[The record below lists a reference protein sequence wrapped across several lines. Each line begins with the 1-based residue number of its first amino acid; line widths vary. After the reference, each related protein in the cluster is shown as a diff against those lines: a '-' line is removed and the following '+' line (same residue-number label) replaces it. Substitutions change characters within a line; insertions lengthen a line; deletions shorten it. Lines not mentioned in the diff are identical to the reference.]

1 MQTTTDLILKQ
12 FESFRQPATNIDQY
26 EQVGRQVLAERI
38 NPLVEQCKPLKFAM
52 LGFPF
57 KSTNL
62 RDKVLS
68 PYPDMGE
75 QLTLKNFFRMN
86 NEIKKVYP
94 PGMILS
100 IVSDGFV
107 FNDLWNIPDAVTA
120 EYLGISTQMGYE
132 NSAPV
137 DWYNLSDFYSRGQK
151 LNTMRDKMQEQFG
164 ISEEELQRRIMFD
177 QDVNYTYR
185 GMIMFISEE
194 FATTQFESGK
204 AKERAVKSLV
214 RKVMLRNE
222 AFDNMVR
229 HVFKDHIRLS
239 MHKSVNNGKKYSI
252 NLIDSPY
259 AKHSAWHSAVVFD
272 HDKVMTMHKKDAVNQ
287 GYELVNVNGQPFYF
301 TSKK

>member
-1 MQTTTDLILKQ
+1 MQSTTNLILEK
-12 FESFRQPATNIDQY
+12 FETFRQPATNIDQY
-26 EQVGRQVLAERI
+26 EQIGKQLLAERI
-38 NPLVEQCKPLKFAM
+38 DPIVERNKPIKFAM

-57 KSTNL
+57 KSTNQ

-75 QLTLKNFFRMN
+75 QLTLKNFTRMN
-86 NEIKKVYP
+86 NEIKKVYS
-94 PGMILS
+94 PGMVLS
-100 IVSDGFV
+100 ILSDGFV
-107 FNDLWNIPDAVTA
+107 FNDLWNIPDAVAA
-120 EYLGISTQMGYE
+120 EYLDISTQMGYE
-132 NSAPV
+132 NSSPV
-137 DWYNLSDFYSRGQK
+137 DWYNLSDFYTKRCRLS
-151 LNTMRDKMQEQFG
+151 NMRDKMQEQFG

-194 FATTQFESGK
+194 FATNIFDSGK
-204 AKERAVKSLV
+204 AKERAIKSLV
-214 RKVMLRNE
+214 RRVMLRNE

-259 AKHSAWHSAVVFD
+259 ARHSAWHSAVVFD
-272 HDKVMTMHKKDAVNQ
+272 HDKTMTMHKKDAIEQ
-287 GYELVNVNGQPFYF
+287 GYELVTVDGQPFYF